1 MTWPFN
7 LFGSQPEQVRLH
19 EAEDVAF
26 AEAKE
31 RVLERA
37 ELATVDQH
45 GRRLNERRWRD
56 HIEFIGSLR

>member
-1 MTWPFN
+1 MSWLNN

>member
-1 MTWPFN
+1 MSWPFN
-7 LFGSQPEQVRLH
+7 LFGSQSEQVRLH

-37 ELATVDQH
+37 ELATVDQN

-56 HIEFIGSLR
+56 HIEFIGSL

>member
-1 MTWPFN
+1 MSWPFS